1 MVTCNN
7 HVTNNEKHI
16 FTWNQY
22 MHLNAVTQSIEC
34 AEVIGFGQER
44 VLSLEIGQMP
54 YEHCLSPGASTE

>member
-1 MVTCNN
+1 
-7 HVTNNEKHI
+7 
-16 FTWNQY
+16 

-34 AEVIGFGQER
+34 AEVRGFGQER